1 MQDLHIIIVLDS
13 CLCLR
18 SLSATVSAEEESDVN
33 VMSVEE
39 MEKMTD
45 EEGVKKEEE
54 EVVMVDEI
62 GEMELPCL
70 DHLLTWA
77 ATASP
82 SDRLRLMNN
91 VAEVQAKLFDIHMK

>member
-39 MEKMTD
+39 MEKKTD
-45 EEGVKKEEE
+45 EEGVKEEE